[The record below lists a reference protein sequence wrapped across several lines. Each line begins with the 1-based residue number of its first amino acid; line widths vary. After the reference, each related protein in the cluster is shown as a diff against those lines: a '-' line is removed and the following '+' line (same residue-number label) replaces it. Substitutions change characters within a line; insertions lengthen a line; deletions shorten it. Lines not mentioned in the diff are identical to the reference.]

1 MAESDTWEGRKNLEN
16 AKEAVEEYEKEYQQ
30 DMKDVRQQEREEEIF
45 RRKELP
51 GQFTAKTLFGWL
63 DKRYDEE
70 YWARLERNWRRWK
83 EGKTRGQRTIETIK
97 EEEEEIKQ
105 ESSGIKEWTEE
116 DNKEMGNMVDLYYE
130 L

>member
-1 MAESDTWEGRKNLEN
+1 M
-16 AKEAVEEYEKEYQQ
+16 
-30 DMKDVRQQEREEEIF
+30 
-45 RRKELP
+45 
-51 GQFTAKTLFGWL
+51 FGWS
-63 DKRYDEE
+63 DKRYDKE

-83 EGKTRGQRTIETIK
+83 EGKTRRQRTIETIK